1 MSELELYPHI
11 FITPTAKP
19 SNDPQDFFPAP
30 HPVADALTG
39 GQILSFILDGPFR
52 QHVHP
57 SLFAKLDGRRLHH
70 MWLAIALLPYRD
82 GLLKEKKKDITMAEV
97 VIRDGIK
104 VRHPSEMSRIVKHLW
119 LSEYAQSRSLEMP
132 SEKQSVGCMPLM
144 KSSPHQT

>member
-19 SNDPQDFFPAP
+19 SNDPNDFFPAP
-30 HPVADALTG
+30 HPVADAFTG

-104 VRHPSEMSRIVKHLW
+104 VRHPLRLSRFLRHLW
-119 LSEYAQSRSLEMP
+119 LSECP
-132 SEKQSVGCMPLM
+132 
-144 KSSPHQT
+144 QTT

>member
-1 MSELELYPHI
+1 
-11 FITPTAKP
+11 
-19 SNDPQDFFPAP
+19 
-30 HPVADALTG
+30 
-39 GQILSFILDGPFR
+39 
-52 QHVHP
+52 
-57 SLFAKLDGRRLHH
+57 

-144 KSSPHQT
+144 KSSSHQT